1 MNILITGV
9 NGFIGRALWNYF
21 KAQQFSFEVFGIDLQ
36 RPIPGTHLLVCD
48 LNNQRQLKKILDR
61 VRPDVIFH
69 LAGGRPA
76 DENMLWQANFIP
88 TKTLL
93 DVVTELKSVS
103 PCIVIPGSA
112 AEYGQVK
119 APRRPVAETLQ
130 PRPLGWYSFV
140 KYMQTSLGLMY
151 ARKGLDVRIARIF
164 NIGGHGTPLSLA
176 LGNFAGRIVR
186 IERGEEPPV
195 LTVGQLSG
203 QRDFVD
209 IADVCRALW
218 AIARK
223 GKRGEVYNVCSGRS
237 SRMRSL
243 LRELIR
249 YSDIKDSIVIKEEQR
264 AHAATFDIVG
274 SNAKIK
280 RATGWRPRVSL
291 EQSLKNTLRYYREL

>member
-9 NGFIGRALWNYF
+9 NGFIGRALWDHF
-21 KAQQFSFEVFGIDLQ
+21 KDQRPSLNVFGIDLQ
-36 RPIPGTHLLVCD
+36 IPIPRPRLWACD
-48 LNNQRQLKKILDR
+48 LSNQRQLMKILDR

-76 DENMLWQANFIP
+76 DENMLWQANFIS
-88 TKTLL
+88 TKTLFN
-93 DVVTELKSVS
+93 VVAGLKSVS
-103 PCIVIPGSA
+103 LCVVIPGSA

-119 APRRPVAETLQ
+119 TPRRPVAETLQ
-130 PRPLGWYSFV
+130 PQPLGWYGFI

-151 ARKGLDVRIARIF
+151 ARKGLDVRVARIF
-164 NIGGHGTPLSLA
+164 NIGGYGTPASLA

-186 IERGEEPPV
+186 IEKGKEPPV
-195 LTVGQLSG
+195 LEVGQLSG

-209 IADVCRALW
+209 IEDVCGALW

-249 YSDIKDSIVIKEEQR
+249 YSDIKDNVVIQEEQKT
-264 AHAATFDIVG
+264 HAATFDIVG

-280 RATGWRPRVSL
+280 RVTGWRPRVSL

>member
-9 NGFIGRALWNYF
+9 NGFIGRALWNHF
-21 KAQQFSFEVFGIDLQ
+21 KAQRFSLKVFGIDLQ
-36 RPIPGTHLLVCD
+36 RPIPEPHLLVCD
-48 LNNQRQLKKILDR
+48 LSNKRQLRKILDQ
-61 VRPDVIFH
+61 VQPKVIFH

-93 DVVTELKSVS
+93 DVVAEIKNVS
-103 PCIVIPGSA
+103 PCVVIPGSA

-119 APRRPVAETLQ
+119 TPRRPVAETLE
-130 PRPLGWYSFV
+130 PRPLAWYGFV
-140 KYMQTSLGLMY
+140 KYMQTSLGIMY

-164 NIGGHGTPLSLA
+164 NIGGYGTPTSLA
-176 LGNFAGRIVR
+176 LGNFAERIVR
-186 IERGEEPPV
+186 IERGEKPPL

-209 IADVCRALW
+209 IEDVCGALW

-223 GKRGEVYNVCSGRS
+223 GKKGEVYNVCSGRS

-243 LRELIR
+243 LRELIA
-249 YSDIKDSIVIKEEQR
+249 YSDIKDRVVIKEEQR
-264 AHAATFDIVG
+264 AYAATFDIIG
-274 SNAKIK
+274 SNTKIK
-280 RATGWRPRVSL
+280 RATGWRPQVSL
-291 EQSLKNTLRYYREL
+291 EQSLKNTVRYHREL

>member
-9 NGFIGRALWNYF
+9 NGFIGRALWNYLRARRF
-21 KAQQFSFEVFGIDLQ
+21 PLNVFGIDLQ
-36 RPIPGTHLLVCD
+36 MPTPGPHLLACD
-48 LNNQRQLKKILDR
+48 LSNRRQLKKILDR
-61 VRPDVIFH
+61 IRPDIIFH

-76 DENMLWQANFIP
+76 DENVLWQVNFIL

-93 DVVTELKSVS
+93 DVVAELKNVS

-119 APRRPVAETLQ
+119 TSRKPVAETLE
-130 PRPLGWYSFV
+130 PRPLAWYGFV
-140 KYMQTSLGLMY
+140 KYMQTSLGIMY

-164 NIGGHGTPLSLA
+164 NIGGYGTPSSLA
-176 LGNFAGRIVR
+176 LGNFAGKIVQ
-186 IERGEEPPV
+186 IERGQEPRV
-195 LTVGQLSG
+195 LKVGQLSG

-209 IADVCRALW
+209 IEDVCRALW

-223 GKRGEVYNVCSGRS
+223 GKRGEVYNVCSGRA
-237 SRMRSL
+237 SRMRCL
-243 LRELIR
+243 LRELIA
-249 YSDIKDSIVIKEEQR
+249 YSDIKDSVVIKEEQR

-274 SNAKIK
+274 SNARIK

-291 EQSLKNTLRYYREL
+291 EKSLKDTLRYHREL

>member
-9 NGFIGRALWNYF
+9 NGFIGRALWNHF
-21 KAQQFSFEVFGIDLQ
+21 KVQRSYLKVFGIDLKM
-36 RPIPGTHLLVCD
+36 PSPEPHLLACD
-48 LNNQRQLKKILDR
+48 SSNQRQLRKILDR

-93 DVVTELKSVS
+93 DVVAELKSVS

-112 AEYGQVK
+112 AEYGKVK
-119 APRRPVAETLQ
+119 TLRRPIAETLQ
-130 PRPLGWYSFV
+130 PRPLAWYGFV

-164 NIGGHGTPLSLA
+164 NIGGYGTPVSLA
-176 LGNFAGRIVR
+176 LGNFAGRIVQ
-186 IERGEEPPV
+186 IERGEGPRI
-195 LTVGQLSG
+195 LKVGQLSG
-203 QRDFVD
+203 LRDFVD
-209 IADVCRALW
+209 IEDVCGALW

-223 GKRGEVYNVCSGRS
+223 GKKGEVYNVCSGRS
-237 SRMRSL
+237 SCMRFL
-243 LRELIR
+243 LRELIA
-249 YSDIKDSIVIKEEQR
+249 YSDIKDNVVIQEEQR

-280 RATGWRPRVSL
+280 RATGWRPGVSL
-291 EQSLKNTLRYYREL
+291 EQSLKNTLRYHREL

>member
-9 NGFIGRALWNYF
+9 NGFIGRALWNHF
-21 KAQQFSFEVFGIDLQ
+21 KDQRSPLKVFGIDLQ
-36 RPIPGTHLLVCD
+36 MPNPEPHLLVCD
-48 LNNQRQLKKILDR
+48 LSNQRQFRKILDR

-76 DENMLWQANFIP
+76 DENMLWQVNFIP

-93 DVVTELKSVS
+93 DVVAELKSVS
-103 PCIVIPGSA
+103 PCIIIPGSA
-112 AEYGQVK
+112 AEYGKVK
-119 APRRPVAETLQ
+119 TPRRPVAETFQ
-130 PRPLGWYSFV
+130 PQPLAWYGFV

-164 NIGGHGTPLSLA
+164 NIGGYGTPASLA

-186 IERGEEPPV
+186 IERGEEPP
-195 LTVGQLSG
+195 LLKVGQLSG

-209 IADVCRALW
+209 IEDVCGALW

-223 GKRGEVYNVCSGRS
+223 GKKGEVYNVCSGRS

-243 LRELIR
+243 LRELIAH
-249 YSDIKDSIVIKEEQR
+249 SDIKDSVVIKEEQR
-264 AHAATFDIVG
+264 AHASTFDIVG

-280 RATGWRPRVSL
+280 RAASWRPRVSL
-291 EQSLKNTLRYYREL
+291 EQSLKNTLRYHREL